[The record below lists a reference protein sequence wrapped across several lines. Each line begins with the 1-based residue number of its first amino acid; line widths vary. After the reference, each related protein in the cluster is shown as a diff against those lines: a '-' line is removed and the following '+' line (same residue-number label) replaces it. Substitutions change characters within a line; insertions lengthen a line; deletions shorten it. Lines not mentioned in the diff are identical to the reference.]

1 MKNITLFILSLI
13 MFLFGLWFSPSDAS
27 NKYAF
32 YIIAYVVPFLLLSYL
47 IINCILKRY
56 KARKKVYI
64 SKRVLEKFLEQDKYR

>member
-13 MFLFGLWFSPSDAS
+13 MFLFGLCFSPSDAS

-56 KARKKVYI
+56 KARKVYI